1 MATRGRPPKDKS
13 QNAENK
19 NLVENSQSKPS
30 EEETVI
36 IKKTEL
42 ENIYKM
48 INDLQSNIKNN
59 SKLVT
64 KKDAEDDDVEE
75 NYVYEE
81 EEEVPLNSYIK
92 VMSLIPYELNI
103 STERHGKGR
112 IFTFRGYGKTKRIIY
127 QELEKIIEE
136 NRHFLERGFFVILDR
151 RVVRKHGLDDVY
163 KNVMNKEKMDM
174 ILLGFQ
180 GGEVKENDILT
191 FAKSAP
197 KEQQKILA
205 TMIID
210 KRINGETIDLN
221 LFDKLARIMNMDL
234 NQKYEDSVAFLE
246 ITKNKV

>member
-1 MATRGRPPKDKS
+1 MATRGRPPKNKS
-13 QNAENK
+13 QNAEDEK
-19 NLVENSQSKPS
+19 LIENSQYQSS
-30 EEETVI
+30 EEETVV

-48 INDLQSNIKNN
+48 IEDLQNNIKNN
-59 SKLVT
+59 SNLSV
-64 KKDAEDDDVEE
+64 KKNEEDEAEIYD
-75 NYVYEE
+75 YE

-92 VMSLIPYELNI
+92 VMSLIPYELNL

-136 NRHFLERGFFVILDR
+136 NRHFLERGFFVILDK
-151 RVVRKHGLDDVY
+151 RVVRKHGLDDIY
-163 KNVMNKEKMDM
+163 KNIMNKEKMDM

-180 GGEVKENDILT
+180 GGEVKENDILS

-205 TMIID
+205 TMVID

-221 LFDKLARIMNMDL
+221 LFDKLGRIIDMDL

-246 ITKNKV
+246 IAKNKV

>member
-1 MATRGRPPKDKS
+1 MATRGRPPKNKS
-13 QNAENK
+13 QNAEDK
-19 NLVENSQSKPS
+19 SLIESPQLQSI
-30 EEETVI
+30 EEETIV
-36 IKKTEL
+36 IKKAEL

-48 INDLQSNIKNN
+48 IEDLQNNLKNN
-59 SKLVT
+59 PSLMT
-64 KKDAEDDDVEE
+64 KKNVEDEEEE
-75 NYVYEE
+75 NYIYEE

-92 VMSLIPYELNI
+92 VMSLIPYELNL

-136 NRHFLERGFFVILDR
+136 NRHFLERGFFIILDK
-151 RVVRKHGLDDVY
+151 RVVRKHGLDDAY
-163 KNVMNKEKMDM
+163 KSIINKEKMDM

-197 KEQQKILA
+197 KEQQHILA

-221 LFDKLARIMNMDL
+221 LFDKLGRIMNIDL

-246 ITKNKV
+246 IVKKK

>member
-1 MATRGRPPKDKS
+1 MATRGRPPKNKS

-19 NLVENSQSKPS
+19 NLIENSKVESS
-30 EEETVI
+30 EETVV

-48 INDLQSNIKNN
+48 IEDLQNNIKNN
-59 SKLVT
+59 SNLSV
-64 KKDAEDDDVEE
+64 KKNEEDEAEIYD
-75 NYVYEE
+75 YE

-92 VMSLIPYELNI
+92 VMSLIPYELNL

-136 NRHFLERGFFVILDR
+136 NRHFLERGFFVILDK
-151 RVVRKHGLDDVY
+151 RVVRKHGLDDIY
-163 KNVMNKEKMDM
+163 KSIMNKEKMDM

-180 GGEVKENDILT
+180 GGEVKENDILS

-205 TMIID
+205 TMVID

-221 LFDKLARIMNMDL
+221 LFDKLGRIMDMDL

-246 ITKNKV
+246 IAKNKV

>member
-1 MATRGRPPKDKS
+1 MATRGRPPKNKS

-19 NLVENSQSKPS
+19 NLIENSKVESS
-30 EEETVI
+30 EETVV

-48 INDLQSNIKNN
+48 IEDLQNNIKNN
-59 SKLVT
+59 SNLSV
-64 KKDAEDDDVEE
+64 KKNEEDEAEIYD
-75 NYVYEE
+75 YE

-92 VMSLIPYELNI
+92 VMSLIPYELNL

-136 NRHFLERGFFVILDR
+136 NRHFLERGFFIILDK
-151 RVVRKHGLDDVY
+151 RVVRKHGLDDIY
-163 KNVMNKEKMDM
+163 KNIMNKEKMDM
-174 ILLGFQ
+174 IFLGFQ

-221 LFDKLARIMNMDL
+221 LFDKLGRMMNIDL
-234 NQKYEDSVAFLE
+234 NQEYENSVAFLE
-246 ITKNKV
+246 TTKNKV

>member
-1 MATRGRPPKDKS
+1 MATRGRPPKNKS

-19 NLVENSQSKPS
+19 SLTENSQVKST
-30 EEETVI
+30 EEETII

-48 INDLQSNIKNN
+48 IEDLQNNIKNN
-59 SKLVT
+59 SNLAI
-64 KKDAEDDDVEE
+64 KKNSEDDIEE

-136 NRHFLERGFFVILDR
+136 NRHFLERGFFIILDK
-151 RVVRKHGLDDVY
+151 RVVRKHGLDDTY
-163 KNVMNKEKMDM
+163 KNIMNKEKMDM

-180 GGEVKENDILT
+180 GGDVKENDILT

-197 KEQQKILA
+197 IEQQEILA

-210 KRINGETIDLN
+210 KRISGEEIDLN
-221 LFDKLARIMNMDL
+221 LFDKLGRIMNMDL
-234 NQKYEDSVAFLE
+234 NQKYENSVAFLE

>member
-1 MATRGRPPKDKS
+1 MATRGRPPKNKS

-19 NLVENSQSKPS
+19 DLIKNSQTQSL
-30 EEETVI
+30 EEETIV

-48 INDLQSNIKNN
+48 IEDLQNNIKNN
-59 SKLVT
+59 SNLVT
-64 KKDAEDDDVEE
+64 KKDSDDDIEE

-136 NRHFLERGFFVILDR
+136 NRHFLERGFFIILDK
-151 RVVRKHGLDDVY
+151 RVVRKHGLDDAY
-163 KNVMNKEKMDM
+163 KNIMNKEKMDM

-180 GGEVKENDILT
+180 GGDVKENDILT

-221 LFDKLARIMNMDL
+221 LFDKLGRIMNMDL
-234 NQKYEDSVAFLE
+234 NQEYENSVAFLE

>member
-1 MATRGRPPKDKS
+1 MATRGRPPKNKS
-13 QNAENK
+13 QNVENK
-19 NLVENSQSKPS
+19 NSIENSKVESS
-30 EEETVI
+30 EETVV

-48 INDLQSNIKNN
+48 IEDLQNNIKNN
-59 SKLVT
+59 SNLVT
-64 KKDAEDDDVEE
+64 KKNSEDNIEE

-136 NRHFLERGFFVILDR
+136 NRHFLERGFFVILDK

-163 KNVMNKEKMDM
+163 KNIMNKEKMDM

-180 GGEVKENDILT
+180 GGDVKENDILT

-197 KEQQKILA
+197 KEQQEILA

-210 KRINGETIDLN
+210 KRINGEEIDLN
-221 LFDKLARIMNMDL
+221 LFDKLGRIMNMDL
-234 NQKYEDSVAFLE
+234 NQKYENSVAFLE

>member
-1 MATRGRPPKDKS
+1 MATRGRPPKNKS
-13 QNAENK
+13 QNAEDEK
-19 NLVENSQSKPS
+19 LIENSQYQSS
-30 EEETVI
+30 EEETVV

-48 INDLQSNIKNN
+48 IEDLQNNIKNN
-59 SKLVT
+59 SNLSV
-64 KKDAEDDDVEE
+64 KKNEEDEAEIYD
-75 NYVYEE
+75 YE

-92 VMSLIPYELNI
+92 VMSLIPYELNL

-136 NRHFLERGFFVILDR
+136 NRHFLERGFFVILDK
-151 RVVRKHGLDDVY
+151 RVVRKHGLDDIY
-163 KNVMNKEKMDM
+163 KNIMNKEKMDM
-174 ILLGFQ
+174 IILGFQ
-180 GGEVKENDILT
+180 GGEVKENDILS

-205 TMIID
+205 TMVID

-221 LFDKLARIMNMDL
+221 LFDKLGRIIDMDL

-246 ITKNKV
+246 IAKNKV

>member
-1 MATRGRPPKDKS
+1 MATRGRPPKNKS

-19 NLVENSQSKPS
+19 NLIENSKVESS
-30 EEETVI
+30 EETVV

-48 INDLQSNIKNN
+48 IEDLQNNIKNN
-59 SKLVT
+59 SNLSV
-64 KKDAEDDDVEE
+64 KKNEEDEVEI
-75 NYVYEE
+75 YDYE

-92 VMSLIPYELNI
+92 VMSLIPYELNL

-136 NRHFLERGFFVILDR
+136 NRHFLERGFFVILDK
-151 RVVRKHGLDDVY
+151 RVVRKHGLDDIY
-163 KNVMNKEKMDM
+163 KNIMNKEKMDM

-180 GGEVKENDILT
+180 GGEVKENDILS

-205 TMIID
+205 TMVID

-221 LFDKLARIMNMDL
+221 LFDKLGRILDMDL

-246 ITKNKV
+246 IAKNKV

>member
-1 MATRGRPPKDKS
+1 MATRGRPPKNKS

-19 NLVENSQSKPS
+19 NLIENSKVESS
-30 EEETVI
+30 EETVV

-48 INDLQSNIKNN
+48 IEDLQNNIKNN
-59 SKLVT
+59 SNLSV
-64 KKDAEDDDVEE
+64 KKNEEDEVEI
-75 NYVYEE
+75 YDYE

-92 VMSLIPYELNI
+92 VMSLIPYELNL

-136 NRHFLERGFFVILDR
+136 NRHFLERGFFVILDK
-151 RVVRKHGLDDVY
+151 RVVRKHGLDDIY
-163 KNVMNKEKMDM
+163 KNIMNKEKMDM

-180 GGEVKENDILT
+180 GGEVKENDILS

-205 TMIID
+205 TMVID

-221 LFDKLARIMNMDL
+221 LFDKLGRIMDMDL

-246 ITKNKV
+246 IAKNKV

>member
-1 MATRGRPPKDKS
+1 MATRGRPPKNKS

-19 NLVENSQSKPS
+19 DLIENSLPQSS
-30 EEETVI
+30 EEETVV

-48 INDLQSNIKNN
+48 ISDLQNNIKTN
-59 SKLVT
+59 SNLVT
-64 KKDAEDDDVEE
+64 KKNIEE
-75 NYVYEE
+75 NEEEIYNYE

-136 NRHFLERGFFVILDR
+136 NRHFLERGFFIILDK
-151 RVVRKHGLDDVY
+151 RVVRKHGLDDAY
-163 KNVMNKEKMDM
+163 KNIMNKEKMDM

-180 GGEVKENDILT
+180 GGDVKENDILT

-221 LFDKLARIMNMDL
+221 LFDKLGRMMNIDL
-234 NQKYEDSVAFLE
+234 NQEYENSVAFLE

>member
-19 NLVENSQSKPS
+19 NLVENSQVKST
-30 EEETVI
+30 EEETIV

-48 INDLQSNIKNN
+48 IEDLQNNIKNN
-59 SKLVT
+59 SNIVT
-64 KKDAEDDDVEE
+64 KKNSEDDIEE

-92 VMSLIPYELNI
+92 VMSLIPYELNL

-136 NRHFLERGFFVILDR
+136 NRHFLERGFFIILDK
-151 RVVRKHGLDDVY
+151 RVVRKHGLDDAY
-163 KNVMNKEKMDM
+163 KNIMNKEKMDM

-180 GGEVKENDILT
+180 GGDVKENDILT

-221 LFDKLARIMNMDL
+221 LFDKLGRMMNIDL
-234 NQKYEDSVAFLE
+234 NQEYENSVAFLE
-246 ITKNKV
+246 TTKNKV

>member
-19 NLVENSQSKPS
+19 NLVENSQVKST
-30 EEETVI
+30 EEETIV

-48 INDLQSNIKNN
+48 IEDLQNNIKNN
-59 SKLVT
+59 SNIVT
-64 KKDAEDDDVEE
+64 KKNSEDDIEE

-92 VMSLIPYELNI
+92 VMSLIPYELNL

-136 NRHFLERGFFVILDR
+136 NRHFLERGFFIILDK
-151 RVVRKHGLDDVY
+151 RVVRKHGLDDIY
-163 KNVMNKEKMDM
+163 KNIMNKEKMDM

-180 GGEVKENDILT
+180 GGDVKENDILT

-221 LFDKLARIMNMDL
+221 LFDKLGRMMNIDL
-234 NQKYEDSVAFLE
+234 NQEYENSVAFLE
-246 ITKNKV
+246 TAKNKA

>member
-1 MATRGRPPKDKS
+1 MATRGRPPKNKS
-13 QNAENK
+13 QNVENK
-19 NLVENSQSKPS
+19 NLIENSKVESS
-30 EEETVI
+30 EETVV

-48 INDLQSNIKNN
+48 IEDLQNNIKNN
-59 SKLVT
+59 SNLVT
-64 KKDAEDDDVEE
+64 KKNSEDNIEE

-136 NRHFLERGFFVILDR
+136 NRHFLERGFFVILDK

-163 KNVMNKEKMDM
+163 KNIMNKEKMDM

-180 GGEVKENDILT
+180 GGDVKENDILT

-197 KEQQKILA
+197 KEQQEILA

-210 KRINGETIDLN
+210 KRINGEEIDLN
-221 LFDKLARIMNMDL
+221 LFDKLGRIMNMDL
-234 NQKYEDSVAFLE
+234 NQKYENSVAFLE

>member
-19 NLVENSQSKPS
+19 NLVENSQVKST
-30 EEETVI
+30 EEETIV

-48 INDLQSNIKNN
+48 IEDLQNNIKNN
-59 SKLVT
+59 SNIVT
-64 KKDAEDDDVEE
+64 KKNSEDDIEE

-92 VMSLIPYELNI
+92 VMSLIPYELNL

-136 NRHFLERGFFVILDR
+136 NRHFLERGFFIILDK
-151 RVVRKHGLDDVY
+151 RVVRKHGLDDIY
-163 KNVMNKEKMDM
+163 KNIMNKEKMDM

-180 GGEVKENDILT
+180 GGEVKENDILS

-205 TMIID
+205 TMVID

-221 LFDKLARIMNMDL
+221 LFDKLGRIMDMDL

-246 ITKNKV
+246 IAKNKV

>member
-1 MATRGRPPKDKS
+1 MATRGRPPKNKS

-19 NLVENSQSKPS
+19 DLIENSLPQSS
-30 EEETVI
+30 EEETVV

-48 INDLQSNIKNN
+48 ISDLQNNIKTN
-59 SKLVT
+59 SNLVT
-64 KKDAEDDDVEE
+64 KKNIEE
-75 NYVYEE
+75 NEEEIYNYE

-136 NRHFLERGFFVILDR
+136 NRHFLERGFFIILDK
-151 RVVRKHGLDDVY
+151 RVVRKHGLDDAY
-163 KNVMNKEKMDM
+163 KNIMNKEKMDM

-180 GGEVKENDILT
+180 GGDVKENDILT

-221 LFDKLARIMNMDL
+221 LFDKLGRIMNMDL
-234 NQKYEDSVAFLE
+234 NQEYENSVTFLE
-246 ITKNKV
+246 TAKNKM

>member
-1 MATRGRPPKDKS
+1 MATRGRPPKNKS

-19 NLVENSQSKPS
+19 DLIENSLPQSS
-30 EEETVI
+30 EEETVV

-48 INDLQSNIKNN
+48 ISDLQNNIKTN
-59 SKLVT
+59 SNLVT
-64 KKDAEDDDVEE
+64 KKNIEE
-75 NYVYEE
+75 NEEEIYNYE

-136 NRHFLERGFFVILDR
+136 NRHFLERGFFIILDK
-151 RVVRKHGLDDVY
+151 RVVRKHGLDDAY
-163 KNVMNKEKMDM
+163 KNIMNKEKMDM

-180 GGEVKENDILT
+180 GGDVKENDILT

-221 LFDKLARIMNMDL
+221 LFDKLGRIMNIDL
-234 NQKYEDSVAFLE
+234 NQEYENSVTFLE
-246 ITKNKV
+246 TAKNKM

>member
-1 MATRGRPPKDKS
+1 MATRGRPPKNKS

-19 NLVENSQSKPS
+19 NLIENSKVESS
-30 EEETVI
+30 EETVV

-48 INDLQSNIKNN
+48 IEDLQNNIKNN
-59 SKLVT
+59 SNLSV
-64 KKDAEDDDVEE
+64 KKNEEDEAEIYD
-75 NYVYEE
+75 YE

-92 VMSLIPYELNI
+92 VMSLIPYELNL

-136 NRHFLERGFFVILDR
+136 NRHFLERGFFIILDK
-151 RVVRKHGLDDVY
+151 RVVRKHGLDDIY
-163 KNVMNKEKMDM
+163 KNIMNKEKMDM

-180 GGEVKENDILT
+180 GGEVKENDILS

-205 TMIID
+205 TMVID

-221 LFDKLARIMNMDL
+221 LFDKLGRIMDMDL

-246 ITKNKV
+246 IAKNKV

>member
-19 NLVENSQSKPS
+19 SLTENSQVKST
-30 EEETVI
+30 EEETIV

-48 INDLQSNIKNN
+48 IEDLQNNIKNN
-59 SKLVT
+59 SNLVA
-64 KKDAEDDDVEE
+64 KKNSEDDIEE

-136 NRHFLERGFFVILDR
+136 NRHFLERGFFVILDK
-151 RVVRKHGLDDVY
+151 RVVRKHGLDDIY
-163 KNVMNKEKMDM
+163 KNIMNKEKMDM

-180 GGEVKENDILT
+180 GGDVKENDILT

-210 KRINGETIDLN
+210 KRINGEEIDLN
-221 LFDKLARIMNMDL
+221 LFDKLGRIMNMDL

>member
-1 MATRGRPPKDKS
+1 MATRGRPPKNKS

-19 NLVENSQSKPS
+19 NLIENSKVESS
-30 EEETVI
+30 EETVV

-48 INDLQSNIKNN
+48 IEDLQNNIKNN
-59 SKLVT
+59 SNLSV
-64 KKDAEDDDVEE
+64 KKNEDDIEE

-136 NRHFLERGFFVILDR
+136 NRHFLERGFFVILDK

-163 KNVMNKEKMDM
+163 KNIMNKEKMDM

-180 GGEVKENDILT
+180 GGDVKENDILT

-197 KEQQKILA
+197 KEQQEILA

-210 KRINGETIDLN
+210 KRINGEEIDLN
-221 LFDKLARIMNMDL
+221 LFDKLGRIMNMDL
-234 NQKYEDSVAFLE
+234 NQKYENSVAFLE

>member
-19 NLVENSQSKPS
+19 SLVENSQVKST
-30 EEETVI
+30 EEETIV

-48 INDLQSNIKNN
+48 IEDLQNNIKNN
-59 SKLVT
+59 SNLVT
-64 KKDAEDDDVEE
+64 KKNSEDNIEE

-136 NRHFLERGFFVILDR
+136 NRHFLERGFFVILDK

-163 KNVMNKEKMDM
+163 KNIMNKEKMDM

-180 GGEVKENDILT
+180 GGDVKENDILT

-197 KEQQKILA
+197 KEQQEILA

-210 KRINGETIDLN
+210 KRINGEEIDLN
-221 LFDKLARIMNMDL
+221 LFDKLGRIMNMDL
-234 NQKYEDSVAFLE
+234 NQKYENSVAFLE